1 MDDGSFCTRGLM
13 MRHAWRSS
21 PRTSRTVACRLEYRR
36 WPEDDQAKSLFN
48 RSLRASLPARLPAA
62 VVSKETDDCL
72 MGVDICGPVNL
83 PPPCFWRRCP
93 VLHHDRM
100 VSALIIQFVHRRIM
114 CWTSTNFASVR
125 GGQPKTDLFR
135 RYRSAARGG
144 F

>member
-1 MDDGSFCTRGLM
+1 
-13 MRHAWRSS
+13 
-21 PRTSRTVACRLEYRR
+21 
-36 WPEDDQAKSLFN
+36 
-48 RSLRASLPARLPAA
+48 
-62 VVSKETDDCL
+62 
-72 MGVDICGPVNL
+72 MGVDISGPVNL

-144 F
+144 FFLQRPTSAEGDNPPTVLDGAFSRLRPFSVLRSRKRFPDCLSYRKLV